1 MLHRRDTSAG
11 SHLYVRSAE
20 KTRARRREF
29 IERGSCCG
37 LPELDM
43 GYIKHSCSL
52 EKGIVSLISD
62 KGYDYVV
69 LPSGICTD
77 QFRDHFTEVEQT
89 LVAHFRATVHDPME
103 FLRDILKIHRIART
117 SSVPLPCGTA
127 QRLSFSALSQ

>member
-11 SHLYVRSAE
+11 SHLYIRSAE
-20 KTRARRREF
+20 KLGLDVEF

-69 LPSGICTD
+69 VPSGICTD

-89 LVAHFRATVHDPME
+89 P
-103 FLRDILKIHRIART
+103 K
-117 SSVPLPCGTA
+117 
-127 QRLSFSALSQ
+127 